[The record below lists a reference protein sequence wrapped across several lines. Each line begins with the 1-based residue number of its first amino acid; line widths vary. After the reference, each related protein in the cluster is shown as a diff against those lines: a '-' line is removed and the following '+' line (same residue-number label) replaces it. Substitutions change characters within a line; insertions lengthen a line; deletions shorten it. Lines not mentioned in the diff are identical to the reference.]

1 MHTSTTPDPGGYART
16 RAWLQDYFDRH
27 AAQQWATLTSNTP
40 VGRIRATVR
49 AGRAQMQRT
58 LLSWLPTN
66 LSGARV
72 LDAGCGTGA
81 VAVELARRGAEV
93 VAIDLSPTLIGVAR
107 QRAAESS
114 LRGRVDFRS
123 GDMTDPALGAFDHV
137 LAMDSLIHYEPDAA
151 LAALAR
157 LAPRVGTSIV
167 WTFAPWSPLLGA
179 MHAVGRILPG
189 RDRAP
194 RIVPVREAAVRD
206 GLHAH
211 PAFAGWTVG
220 ATQRV
225 SGGFYTSQAMQLSVP
240 SPRRLS

>member
-1 MHTSTTPDPGGYART
+1 
-16 RAWLQDYFDRH
+16 
-27 AAQQWATLTSNTP
+27 
-40 VGRIRATVR
+40 VR
-49 AGRAQMQRT
+49 AGRDRMRGT
-58 LLSWLPTN
+58 LLSWLPQDM
-66 LSGARV
+66 SGLRL

-81 VAVELARRGAEV
+81 VAVELARRGADV

-123 GDMTDPALGAFDHV
+123 GDMTDPTLGAFDHV

-157 LAPRVGTSIV
+157 LAPRVGKSIV

-206 GLHAH
+206 GLQAH

-220 ATQRV
+220 ATHRV